1 MKARHLFVLA
11 AVSIGVVS
19 LSACRHNHNDAD
31 VMAETS
37 DAVPVL
43 NTDPTDETAEA
54 MAATGRPDIQP
65 SLDERNALGVL
76 NAINDHEIAASKQAL
91 AKGVKGPV
99 AAYAQ
104 MMIDQHTENRKK
116 TSALN
121 PENAAPDADG
131 QRKKSERALAMLND
145 KSGDVY
151 SKAYVAAMVKDHTE
165 ALATLDGKLIPAA
178 GRAEVRTHLAVTRE
192 HVANHLAQAKQL
204 NGAAN

>member
-1 MKARHLFVLA
+1 
-11 AVSIGVVS
+11 
-19 LSACRHNHNDAD
+19 
-31 VMAETS
+31 
-37 DAVPVL
+37 
-43 NTDPTDETAEA
+43 
-54 MAATGRPDIQP
+54 
-65 SLDERNALGVL
+65 
-76 NAINDHEIAASKQAL
+76 
-91 AKGVKGPV
+91 
-99 AAYAQ
+99 

-116 TSALN
+116 TSAFN

-178 GRAEVRTHLAVTRE
+178 SGAEVRTHLAVTRE